1 MKYEYLKN
9 IKNGAFSKC
18 SLHSYRSKYYAIK
31 KNIESVSEL
40 DTNDVREIYSSVKL
54 KSHPNIAILV
64 DLHFDKRNILNLVYD
79 YYPIRL
85 DEFIRS
91 NNPFKRSELFISFA
105 SQLLSAVHYIHLH
118 DIIHTDIKP
127 ENILIIP
134 HNNNIQIKIIDFG
147 SSNINFFT
155 YKDPIIS
162 TYLIRAPELYN
173 MNGDYNNKI
182 DIWSAGVVMYNYIY
196 DKDIIRI
203 NPKLEEFDKKKL
215 NQIIDFYN
223 NIDLH
228 IKDKNLYLLL
238 CNMIEIDKSK
248 RYNIYEVI
256 SLFNE
261 IYKTTIYLYRP
272 FVRKRYSTCLDLDNL
287 NIFICSRSNIKI
299 NNLDFGLEILS
310 YCYFQ
315 TKDINILTSWY
326 INYLLHYQHP
336 EDRFSLKSLIPF
348 FNSYFSKIFYL
359 KDIEYK
365 YKRLLKKLI

>member
-1 MKYEYLKN
+1 
-9 IKNGAFSKC
+9 
-18 SLHSYRSKYYAIK
+18 
-31 KNIESVSEL
+31 
-40 DTNDVREIYSSVKL
+40 
-54 KSHPNIAILV
+54 
-64 DLHFDKRNILNLVYD
+64 
-79 YYPIRL
+79 
-85 DEFIRS
+85 
-91 NNPFKRSELFISFA
+91 
-105 SQLLSAVHYIHLH
+105 
-118 DIIHTDIKP
+118 
-127 ENILIIP
+127 
-134 HNNNIQIKIIDFG
+134 
-147 SSNINFFT
+147 
-155 YKDPIIS
+155 
-162 TYLIRAPELYN
+162 
-173 MNGDYNNKI
+173 
-182 DIWSAGVVMYNYIY
+182 
-196 DKDIIRI
+196 
-203 NPKLEEFDKKKL
+203 
-215 NQIIDFYN
+215 
-223 NIDLH
+223 
-228 IKDKNLYLLL
+228 
-238 CNMIEIDKSK
+238 MIEIDKSK